1 MHNFDTK
8 IVQKSR
14 NPLILLG
21 FLSIILTLGLVACT
35 SNGNSGSDSKLELRN
50 AMQLKLDSAWS
61 QLNDIRGQF
70 HFEIDEF
77 EERKTEMAAQRIRAN
92 FIPGNALTEDDKLQF
107 NIYNETFRVYKT
119 AANQYKNA
127 VLMAENAFYNL
138 KGLETRVKKGDFDQD
153 LEGFK
158 EEMKGLQKELD
169 ECELKTIDITDR
181 LDTVEPSY
189 RRVNEHVNQL
199 LDRLVPEKQ

>member
-1 MHNFDTK
+1 M
-8 IVQKSR
+8 VS
-14 NPLILLG
+14 
-21 FLSIILTLGLVACT
+21 CT
-35 SNGNSGSDSKLELRN
+35 GNGNTGSNSDAELRK
-50 AMQLKLDSAWS
+50 AMQMKVDSAWA
-61 QLNDIRGQF
+61 QLNDIRSHF

-92 FIPGNALTEDDKLQF
+92 FIPGDALTDDDKLQF
-107 NIYNETFRVYKT
+107 NIYNETFRLYKT

-153 LEGFK
+153 LDGFK
-158 EEMKGLQKELD
+158 EEMSELQKELD
-169 ECELKTIDITDR
+169 KCELKTKEITER

-189 RRVNEHVNQL
+189 QRVSEHVNQL
-199 LDRLVPEKQ
+199 LDKLVPEKQ

>member
-1 MHNFDTK
+1 M
-8 IVQKSR
+8 
-14 NPLILLG
+14 G
-21 FLSIILTLGLVACT
+21 FLSIILTLGFIACT
-35 SNGNSGSDSKLELRN
+35 GNGNSGSDSKLELRN

-92 FIPGNALTEDDKLQF
+92 FIPGDALTDDDKLQF

-158 EEMKGLQKELD
+158 EEMKGLQKDLD

-189 RRVNEHVNQL
+189 QRVNEHVNQL

>member
-1 MHNFDTK
+1 
-8 IVQKSR
+8 
-14 NPLILLG
+14 LG
-21 FLSIILTLGLVACT
+21 FLSIILTLGFIACT
-35 SNGNSGSDSKLELRN
+35 GNGNSGSDSKLELRN

-92 FIPGNALTEDDKLQF
+92 FIPGDALTDDDKLQF

-158 EEMKGLQKELD
+158 EEMMGLQKDLD

-189 RRVNEHVNQL
+189 QRVNEHVNQL